1 MQPLL
6 QPSRSYSGRSPATP
20 ASVVTVSTVT
30 LGKAGRESVRTAV
43 NEYLEHIERECR
55 TRELKV
61 RFSQ

>member
-6 QPSRSYSGRSPATP
+6 QPSRSYSGRRCATP

-43 NEYLEHIERECR
+43 KENLEHCERQCR